1 IGILGASLYFILQF
15 FMSWLSALGVI
26 VTGMLLLSRSLFE
39 PLTTRMAH
47 TPDYFIF
54 TSGLINKRTYIL
66 PRKML
71 ASIKTTDYLDIIVG
85 STLTFTTTD
94 GKTIRLLSTDENIL

>member
-1 IGILGASLYFILQF
+1 
-15 FMSWLSALGVI
+15 
-26 VTGMLLLSRSLFE
+26 
-39 PLTTRMAH
+39 MAH

-54 TSGLINKRTYIL
+54 TSGLINKLTYIL

-71 ASIKTTDYLDIIVG
+71 ASIKTTDYLDLIVG